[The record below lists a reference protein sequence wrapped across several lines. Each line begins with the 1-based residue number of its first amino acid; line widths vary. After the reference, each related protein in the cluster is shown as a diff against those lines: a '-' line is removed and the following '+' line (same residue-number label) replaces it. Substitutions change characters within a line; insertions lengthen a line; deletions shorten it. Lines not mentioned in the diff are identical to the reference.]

1 VQPVKLEKS
10 EMFERAGIIFAKYN
24 EHLKRNPSIEE
35 FIHWYIYWGHMKV
48 GTECRNMDEGGH
60 QARVKRLKEALDG
73 LITQNA
79 WHLPEGAEFLDKNK
93 PEYECVKAGTDPTK
107 CPDRPA
113 NIMASNPLSKEAED
127 GATTDTNYE
136 SIKEFLDYIEQLA
149 KTDPEI
155 ERIIQEFINNH
166 EENPT
171 SGLIGDGAT
180 VRFINGF
187 NTFVVPEYDEII
199 LSDIVSTA
207 SATATASG
215 TATASTTATA
225 AIVSAKLGYIDTA
238 PFINKGLEIFQYSPS
253 SASKW
258 LSTANGDSIP
268 FMKAGVGYYVYNPGT
283 TAGVTIKKA
292 SVVETAELKASLQKG
307 WNLVA
312 NSTEKSLNLGQI
324 THSIV
329 AGTDKTLVDMAKADE
344 IHNRMYLIQDGT
356 ATEATKA
363 FKLLNPLAT
372 DITEQAVG
380 ALKPYWVYVK

>member
-1 VQPVKLEKS
+1 
-10 EMFERAGIIFAKYN
+10 
-24 EHLKRNPSIEE
+24 
-35 FIHWYIYWGHMKV
+35 MKI

-60 QARVKRLKEALDG
+60 QARVTQLKAALDG

-93 PEYECVKAGTDPTK
+93 PEYECIKAGTKPTE
-107 CPDRPA
+107 CEDRPE
-113 NIMASNPLSKEAED
+113 NIMGSNPLSEEAED
-127 GATTDTNYE
+127 GATTDTDYD
-136 SIKEFLDYIEQLA
+136 SIKKFLDYIEELA

-171 SGLIGDGAT
+171 NAPIGDGAT
-180 VRFINGF
+180 IRFTNGF
-187 NTFVVPEYDEII
+187 STFVVPEYDQVI
-199 LSDIVSTA
+199 LKKIADSATATVTPTA
-207 SATATASG
+207 SATTSASV
-215 TATASTTATA
+215 TATASSTATIT
-225 AIVSAKLGYIDTA
+225 AITSAKLGYVDTA
-238 PFINKGLEIFQYSPS
+238 PFTNKGLEIFQYNAA
-253 SASKW
+253 SANKW

-268 FMKAGVGYYVYNPGT
+268 YMKAGTGYYIYNPGT
-283 TAGVTIKKA
+283 TAGVEIQKA
-292 SVVETAELKASLQKG
+292 DIVETASLKPSLQKG

-312 NSTEKSLNLGQI
+312 NSTEGDLDLSEI

-329 AGTDKTLVDMAKADE
+329 AGEDKTLVAMAKADE

-372 DITEQAVG
+372 DITEQIVG
-380 ALKPYWVYVK
+380 SLKPYWVYVK